1 MNRMLASASGRY
13 GRTRNGPTQQESLLA
28 AEHLSAG
35 GPPLGVM
42 TADDPAADFLARAGR
57 WVAALE
63 PGDLPGPVRRAAVAG
78 TLSTAGAAAWTLDLP
93 EGDRIA
99 SLARGAGGDGDVSF
113 LPGGPAN
120 PVRAAYGHAALSM
133 ALDFDDTVLGGH
145 VGHST
150 VWTAL
155 AYAEATGAS
164 GAEAL
169 TAIVAGNEVAARVA
183 SAAAVGPFRGQQTA
197 YVHLVGAAV
206 ARASLEDRPPDEVAA
221 AVAFALGQPPWPLTP
236 AFLGSDAKVTTAAE
250 PTRTGI
256 AAVDAAGEGLS
267 GTGAVLDG
275 DGGFLE
281 AFADYPLPEF
291 LTGLGDRWHT
301 RAVTVKPYPGCAYVT
316 APVHAALAVR
326 DRLAGRASV
335 SHVDVFGP
343 LFTHRVDE
351 MAAPYVEGPDSPIAA
366 LNFSVPYNV
375 AVALVDGEHTPRQ
388 FRPDRRRDPDVWAL
402 ADRVA
407 VRHDPDLT
415 MAALESEVPLGAM
428 LRRVGPGVV
437 PYAAKTLGPATA
449 LRHLP
454 TLLRFVRR
462 RPLPDDLAEAD
473 KRMGAR
479 VAVTLSDG
487 RTLVEDCPHP
497 PGFAG
502 RPLVETRAIARK
514 KLRAGLE
521 ARCDD
526 GDLVDRAVDAVRYLG
541 DAEPTDLSP
550 LVAALERP

>member
-1 MNRMLASASGRY
+1 MSAIEDKQWADRAIFFPGDRVC
-13 GRTRNGPTQQESLLA
+13 P
-28 AEHLSAG
+28 
-35 GPPLGVM
+35 VM
-42 TADDPAADFLARAGR
+42 TDDGPAADFLERAGR
-57 WVAALE
+57 WVAGLD
-63 PGDLPGPVRRAAVAG
+63 PDHLPGPVRRAAVAE
-78 TLSTAGAAAWTLDLP
+78 TLSTVGAAAWTLELP

-99 SLARGAGGDGDVSF
+99 GLARGVGAGGDVSF
-113 LPGGPAN
+113 LAGGPAN
-120 PVRAAYGHAALSM
+120 PLRAAYGHAALSM

-150 VWTAL
+150 VAAAL
-155 AYAEATGAS
+155 AYAEARGAS

-169 TAIVAGNEVAARVA
+169 TAVVAGNEVAARLA

-206 ARASLEDRPPDEVAA
+206 ARAYLEDRPADEVTS

-236 AFLGSDAKVTTAAE
+236 AFLGSDAKVTAAAE
-250 PTRTGI
+250 PARAGL
-256 AAVDAAGEGLS
+256 AAVDAAREGLAGS
-267 GTGAVLDG
+267 PDVVDG
-275 DGGFLE
+275 DEGFLE

-301 RAVTVKPYPGCAYVT
+301 RALTVKPYPGCAYVT
-316 APVHAALAVR
+316 APVHAALAAR
-326 DRLAGRASV
+326 ERLSGRASV
-335 SHVDVFGP
+335 SHVDVHGP
-343 LFTHRVDE
+343 LFTERVDA
-351 MAAPYVEGPDSPIAA
+351 MAAPYVDGPASPLAA

-375 AVALVDGEHTPRQ
+375 AVALADGEHTPRQ
-388 FRPDRRRDPDVWAL
+388 FRPDRREAADVWAL
-402 ADRVA
+402 ADRVR

-437 PYAAKTLGPATA
+437 PYAAKTLGPTTA

-487 RTLVEDCPHP
+487 RTVVEECPHP

-502 RPLVETRAIARK
+502 RPLAEIRAIARK
-514 KLRAGLE
+514 KLRAALA

-526 GDLVDRAVDAVRYLG
+526 ADRVDRAVDCVRYLG
-541 DAEPTDLSP
+541 DAERTDLGP
-550 LVAALERP
+550 VVAALEGR